1 MFILSFYI
9 GCYKQYWLDHN
20 EIKMVVILIFIFL
33 HFPLKCASKDGSK
46 THENSTELRF
56 CSFFNNR
63 APQPQPTLT
72 NCTWFQKNSCC
83 LQHEIDVSFSRVKPL
98 IGATQDCQKYTNYL
112 MCYIC
117 APNQNEFYKKERL
130 TVCESFCDL
139 LYEFCKFAILK
150 GNQIKQL
157 YGSGKEFCL
166 SRRFRVGQNTNCF
179 SVLNIPKPQSSEGNG
194 FGFSLMLYLVVF
206 LVFISSNLNDY
217 GFWDPKKNKKSQFV
231 KNFSWTKVFFF
242 LFLLDVECCQ
252 GRIIPIEEINGLGKS
267 VSSFITEFAQNSV
280 KFPHFEG
287 VINLH
292 SLTKVDDSLLMDEI
306 KIKLGLYLHYLIA
319 VILETIFSLDWC

>member
-1 MFILSFYI
+1 MII
-9 GCYKQYWLDHN
+9 
-20 EIKMVVILIFIFL
+20 ILIFIFL
-33 HFPLKCASKDGSK
+33 HFPVKCVSQDGSQK
-46 THENSTELRF
+46 YENSSELRF

-63 APQPQPTLT
+63 APQPRPTLT

-117 APNQNEFYKKERL
+117 APNQNEFYKKELL

-157 YGSGKEFCL
+157 YGSGKDFCL
-166 SRRFRVGQNTNCF
+166 SRRFLVGQDNNCF
-179 SVLNIPKPQSSEGNG
+179 SVPNIPKPQSNEGNE
-194 FGFSLMLYLVVF
+194 FEFSVRLYFVVF
-206 LVFISSNLNDY
+206 LVFISSNLNDF
-217 GFWDPKKNKKSQFV
+217 GFWDLKRNKKSQSI
-231 KNFSWTKVFFF
+231 KNFSLTKVLFFV
-242 LFLLDVECCQ
+242 FLLDVECCQ
-252 GRIIPIEEINGLGKS
+252 GHIIPIEEINDLGKS

-280 KFPHFEG
+280 KFPHFEEA
-287 VINLH
+287 ITSH
-292 SLTKVDDSLLMDEI
+292 SMIKVNDSLLMDEI
-306 KIKLGLYLHYLIA
+306 KIKLSLYLHQ
-319 VILETIFSLDWC
+319 